1 MKKIMRST
9 IISAILSCILT
20 LMASCSNNDEN
31 TASYR
36 KYEIPTDVMIETPD
50 NQILTINTKDDFEKY
65 FKNCVS
71 SAKPDTKIELP
82 EVNFLKYRLIYIQ
95 GESTHGIAK
104 LESSLAST
112 ESCKILSIHI
122 DQNFTNVMQR
132 WNVAYLIDREDKPNI
147 KLQYQII
154 KP

>member
-1 MKKIMRST
+1 MKKFSSLF
-9 IISAILSCILT
+9 ISFILVFCSCQSYT
-20 LMASCSNNDEN
+20 EEN

-82 EVNFLKYRLIYIQ
+82 EVNFLKYTLIYIQ

-122 DQNFTNVMQR
+122 EQNFTNVMQR

-154 KP
+154 EP

>member
-9 IISAILSCILT
+9 IISAILSCTLT

-82 EVNFLKYRLIYIQ
+82 EVNFLKYTLIYIQ

-154 KP
+154 EP

>member
-20 LMASCSNNDEN
+20 LMASCSNSDKNI
-31 TASYR
+31 TSYS
-36 KYEIPTDVMIETPD
+36 KYEVPTDIMIETPD
-50 NQILTINTKDDFEKY
+50 NQILVINSKDDFEKY
-65 FKNCVS
+65 FKNCAS
-71 SAKPDTKIELP
+71 SARPNTKLELP
-82 EVNFLKYRLIYIQ
+82 VVNFQKYTLIYIQ

-122 DQNFTNVMQR
+122 EQNYTNVMQR
-132 WNVAYLIDREDKPNI
+132 WNVAYLIDKEDKPNI

-154 KP
+154 EP

>member
-1 MKKIMRST
+1 MRST

-50 NQILTINTKDDFEKY
+50 NQISVYFRKFTSGSSIFVSGFALLTQ
-65 FKNCVS
+65 
-71 SAKPDTKIELP
+71 
-82 EVNFLKYRLIYIQ
+82 FLKYFSKSSFVFMVRIYIQ

-122 DQNFTNVMQR
+122 DQNFTNVKQR

-154 KP
+154 EP

>member
-1 MKKIMRST
+1 MKKFSSLF
-9 IISAILSCILT
+9 ISFILVFCSCQSYT
-20 LMASCSNNDEN
+20 EEN

-82 EVNFLKYRLIYIQ
+82 EVNFLKYTLIYIQ

-104 LESSLAST
+104 LESSLTST

-122 DQNFTNVMQR
+122 EQNFTNVMQR
-132 WNVAYLIDREDKPNI
+132 WNVAYLIDKEDKPNI
-147 KLQYQII
+147 KLQYPII
-154 KP
+154 EP

>member
-1 MKKIMRST
+1 
-9 IISAILSCILT
+9 
-20 LMASCSNNDEN
+20 MASCSNNDGN

-82 EVNFLKYRLIYIQ
+82 EVNFLKYTLIYIQ
-95 GESTHGIAK
+95 GESPHGIAK
-104 LESSLAST
+104 LESSL
-112 ESCKILSIHI
+112 EPIENCKILSIHI
-122 DQNFTNVMQR
+122 EQNYTNVMQR
-132 WNVAYLIDREDKPNI
+132 WNVAYLIDKEDKPNI

-154 KP
+154 EP

>member
-1 MKKIMRST
+1 MRRT
-9 IISAILSCILT
+9 IITAVLICIFT
-20 LMASCSNNDEN
+20 LVVSCSNSDEN
-31 TASYR
+31 ITSYS
-36 KYEIPTDVMIETPD
+36 KYEVPTDIMIETPD

-82 EVNFLKYRLIYIQ
+82 EVNFLKYTLIYIQ

-122 DQNFTNVMQR
+122 EQNFTNVMQR

-154 KP
+154 EP

>member
-1 MKKIMRST
+1 MRRT
-9 IISAILSCILT
+9 IITAVLICIFT
-20 LMASCSNNDEN
+20 LVVSCSNSDEN
-31 TASYR
+31 ITSYS
-36 KYEIPTDVMIETPD
+36 KYEVPTDIMIETPD
-50 NQILTINTKDDFEKY
+50 NQILVINSKDDFEKY

-82 EVNFLKYRLIYIQ
+82 EVNFLKYTLIYIQ

-122 DQNFTNVMQR
+122 EQNFTNVMQR

-154 KP
+154 EP

>member
-1 MKKIMRST
+1 MRRT
-9 IISAILSCILT
+9 IITAVLICIFT
-20 LMASCSNNDEN
+20 LVVSCSNSDEN
-31 TASYR
+31 ITSYS
-36 KYEIPTDVMIETPD
+36 KYEVPTDIMIETPD
-50 NQILTINTKDDFEKY
+50 NQILVINSKDDFEKY

-82 EVNFLKYRLIYIQ
+82 EVNFLKYTLIYIQ

-154 KP
+154 EP

>member
-1 MKKIMRST
+1 MKKFSSLF
-9 IISAILSCILT
+9 ISFILVFCSCQSYT
-20 LMASCSNNDEN
+20 EEN
-31 TASYR
+31 SASYR
-36 KYEIPTDVMIETPD
+36 KYEIPTDVTIETPD

-82 EVNFLKYRLIYIQ
+82 EVNFLKYTLIYIQ

-122 DQNFTNVMQR
+122 DQNFTNVKQR

-154 KP
+154 EP

>member
-1 MKKIMRST
+1 MKKFSSLF
-9 IISAILSCILT
+9 ISFILVFCSCQSYT
-20 LMASCSNNDEN
+20 EEN

-82 EVNFLKYRLIYIQ
+82 EVNFLKYTLIYIQ

-122 DQNFTNVMQR
+122 EQNFTNVIQR

-147 KLQYQII
+147 KLQYQTIE
-154 KP
+154 P

>member
-1 MKKIMRST
+1 MKRT
-9 IISAILSCILT
+9 IITAVLICIFT
-20 LMASCSNNDEN
+20 LVVSCSNSDEN
-31 TASYR
+31 ITSYS
-36 KYEIPTDVMIETPD
+36 KYEVPTDIMIETPD

-82 EVNFLKYRLIYIQ
+82 EVNFLKYTLIYIQ

-122 DQNFTNVMQR
+122 EQNFTNVMQR
-132 WNVAYLIDREDKPNI
+132 WNVAYLIDKEDKPNI
-147 KLQYQII
+147 KLQYHII
-154 KP
+154 AP

>member
-1 MKKIMRST
+1 MKRT
-9 IISAILSCILT
+9 IITAVLICIFT
-20 LMASCSNNDEN
+20 LVVSCSNSDEN
-31 TASYR
+31 ITSYS
-36 KYEIPTDVMIETPD
+36 KYEVPTDIMIETPD
-50 NQILTINTKDDFEKY
+50 NQILVINSKDDFEKY

-112 ESCKILSIHI
+112 ENCKILSIHI
-122 DQNFTNVMQR
+122 EQNFTNVMQR

-154 KP
+154 EP

>member
-20 LMASCSNNDEN
+20 LMASCSNSDEN
-31 TASYR
+31 ITSYS
-36 KYEIPTDVMIETPD
+36 KYEVPTDIMIETPD
-50 NQILTINTKDDFEKY
+50 NQILVINSKDDFEKY
-65 FKNCVS
+65 FKNCAS
-71 SAKPDTKIELP
+71 SARPNTKLELP
-82 EVNFLKYRLIYIQ
+82 VVNFQKYTLIYIQ

-122 DQNFTNVMQR
+122 EQNFTNVMQR

-154 KP
+154 EP

>member
-71 SAKPDTKIELP
+71 SAKPDTKIRTTRSELSKIHANLHTRRINTWDSQTR
-82 EVNFLKYRLIYIQ
+82 EFLGVNR
-95 GESTHGIAK
+95 K
-104 LESSLAST
+104 LQN
-112 ESCKILSIHI
+112 SIHPYRPELYKCDAKMECRI
-122 DQNFTNVMQR
+122 SYRQR
-132 WNVAYLIDREDKPNI
+132 G
-147 KLQYQII
+147 
-154 KP
+154 

>member
-1 MKKIMRST
+1 M
-9 IISAILSCILT
+9 
-20 LMASCSNNDEN
+20 
-31 TASYR
+31 
-36 KYEIPTDVMIETPD
+36 MIETPD

-82 EVNFLKYRLIYIQ
+82 EVNFLKYTLIYIQ

-122 DQNFTNVMQR
+122 EQNFTNVMQR

-154 KP
+154 EP

>member
-1 MKKIMRST
+1 MKKFSSLF
-9 IISAILSCILT
+9 ISFILVFCSCQSYT
-20 LMASCSNNDEN
+20 EEN

-82 EVNFLKYRLIYIQ
+82 EVNFLKYTLIYIQ

-122 DQNFTNVMQR
+122 DQNFTNVKQR

-154 KP
+154 EP

>member
-9 IISAILSCILT
+9 IISVILNCILT

-82 EVNFLKYRLIYIQ
+82 EVNFLKYTLIYIQ

-122 DQNFTNVMQR
+122 EQNFTNVMQR
-132 WNVAYLIDREDKPNI
+132 WNVAYLIDREDRPNI

-154 KP
+154 EP

>member
-1 MKKIMRST
+1 MKKFSSLF
-9 IISAILSCILT
+9 ISFILVFCSCQSYT
-20 LMASCSNNDEN
+20 EEN
-31 TASYR
+31 SASYR

-82 EVNFLKYRLIYIQ
+82 EVNFLKYTLIYIQ

-122 DQNFTNVMQR
+122 DQNFTNVKQR

-154 KP
+154 EP

>member
-1 MKKIMRST
+1 MKKILRST
-9 IISAILSCILT
+9 IISAVLICIFT
-20 LMASCSNNDEN
+20 LVVSCSNSDEN
-31 TASYR
+31 ITSYS
-36 KYEIPTDVMIETPD
+36 KYEVPTDIMIETPD
-50 NQILTINTKDDFEKY
+50 NQILVINSKDDFEKY

-82 EVNFLKYRLIYIQ
+82 EVNFLKYTLIYIQ

-122 DQNFTNVMQR
+122 EQNFTNVMQR

-154 KP
+154 EP